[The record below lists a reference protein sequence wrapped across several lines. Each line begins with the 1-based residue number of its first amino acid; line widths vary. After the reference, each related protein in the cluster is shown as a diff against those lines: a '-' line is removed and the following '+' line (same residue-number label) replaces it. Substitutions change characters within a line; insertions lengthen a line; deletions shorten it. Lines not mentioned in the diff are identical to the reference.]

1 MTLLFYI
8 IKYYYSDKINLLYKI
23 PKIIIEE
30 EKEIE
35 ISSLYEINNN
45 RIVTTDS
52 SGLIIWNCENY
63 SIFYRYKIIKA
74 KGEYIYIRNLF
85 QIKDKESLMI
95 NLNGSII
102 VFCMESFQVQT
113 QITYNDISIT
123 NKIDDNRFAFIDNCQ
138 VGIFESKS
146 FKIELIDYDLRLN
159 ALLTD
164 DAFYDR
170 GTNVHWTFLLTID
183 ILLLGLTEG

>member
-1 MTLLFYI
+1 
-8 IKYYYSDKINLLYKI
+8 
-23 PKIIIEE
+23 
-30 EKEIE
+30 
-35 ISSLYEINNN
+35 
-45 RIVTTDS
+45 
-52 SGLIIWNCENY
+52 
-63 SIFYRYKIIKA
+63 
-74 KGEYIYIRNLF
+74 
-85 QIKDKESLMI
+85 MI